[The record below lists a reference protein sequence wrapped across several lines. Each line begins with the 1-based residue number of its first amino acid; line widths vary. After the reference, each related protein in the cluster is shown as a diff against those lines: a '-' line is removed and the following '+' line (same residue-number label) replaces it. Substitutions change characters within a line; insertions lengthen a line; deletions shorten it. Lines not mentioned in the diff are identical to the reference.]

1 MLSVQGETAGLCPRA
16 RQSETRI
23 KSYLLNLVYGAGNLG
38 KIWYNYV
45 SPKD

>member
-1 MLSVQGETAGLCPRA
+1 MLSVQGETAGLCPRD
-16 RQSETRI
+16 RSRI

-38 KIWYNYV
+38 KIWSKDV